1 MDDATL
7 IRMANQI
14 SSSLAGYPHDEAV
27 RETAYHINAF
37 WEARMRNQFL
47 ALPSALHT
55 ELDPVAR
62 AAMCSI
68 KPGPATRQA

>member
-1 MDDATL
+1 MDDTTL

-14 SSSLAGYPHDEAV
+14 SSSLAGYPHDDAV

-37 WEARMRNQFL
+37 WEARMRSQL
-47 ALPSALHT
+47 LKLSSSLQR

-68 KPGPATRQA
+68 RPGPAARRS